1 MDGLDELLAFPTYAI
16 EQGGGGIDG
25 NYTILTIDEAMK
37 KGESIHTDP
46 ILLVGKQPA
55 GENTISD
62 ITMFQ
67 GSSGLPPAELV
78 AINGEAVRKIMT
90 NPDSTV
96 LDINTKLFILKI
108 GEKYNDISDIV
119 TKQIAFICFFHH
131 LFFLCKLAKYPNFP
145 MFSDPFADKFNAV
158 QAKLGDQADKQKEI
172 FNIPTAAL
180 VTFWNTLKTSISLE
194 LNVDLFAM
202 LTIFSKST
210 TEIYDWLK
218 KEEGAAAS
226 AAPAAPAAAAS
237 AAPAA
242 PAAAAPAATPSS
254 VGTGAP
260 PPSGTAS
267 GFDQIT
273 PPSSEASGT
282 VIEGAKLP
290 PDAAAHSVEM
300 LNTTGHDE
308 APSDNAGTRR
318 NTTRNLRRERNKQK
332 KQEATEKE
340 RARIAEAAKMATE
353 ARRSRTIGLS
363 GNETRRLA
371 TTKNTKNARN
381 ALKIGAVNDPKVAR
395 TAEEKAENEAKSKKA
410 YERETALKA
419 KTLAEIK
426 AAEAAKQK
434 AKATGKIPTVEEYNS
449 NNNASSTNSMTAI
462 DDKQKPE

>member
-25 NYTILTIDEAMK
+25 NYTIVTIDEAMK
-37 KGESIHTDP
+37 KGDSIHTDP
-46 ILLVGKQPA
+46 ILLVGKPPA

-90 NPDSTV
+90 NPNSTV

-218 KEEGAAAS
+218 KEEGTEA
-226 AAPAAPAAAAS
+226 AAAAS
-237 AAPAA
+237 VAV
-242 PAAAAPAATPSS
+242 PSS
-254 VGTGAP
+254 IGTGTP

-273 PPSSEASGT
+273 PPSSEVSGT

-332 KQEATEKE
+332 KQEAIEKE
-340 RARIAEAAKMATE
+340 RVRIAEAAKMATE

-363 GNETRRLA
+363 SNETRRLA

-381 ALKIGAVNDPKVAR
+381 ALKIGAVNEPKVAR
-395 TAEEKAENEAKSKKA
+395 TKEQMMANEAIHKAA

-426 AAEAAKQK
+426 AAEAAEQK
-434 AKATGKIPTVEEYNS
+434 TKSTGKLPTVKEYNN
-449 NNNASSTNSMTAI
+449 NNNASSTNSMTVV